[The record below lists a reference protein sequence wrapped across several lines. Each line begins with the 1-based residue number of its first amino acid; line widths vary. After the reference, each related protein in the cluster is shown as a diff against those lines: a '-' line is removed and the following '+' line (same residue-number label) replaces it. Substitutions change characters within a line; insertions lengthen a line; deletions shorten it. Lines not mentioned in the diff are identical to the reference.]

1 MTKQNIEINAV
12 STTDNNKAQNIHE
25 PSIND
30 ITDQQQTIELPN
42 EYVNDPIKESLVT
55 ILKRNYN
62 DYVY

>member
-42 EYVNDPIKESLVT
+42 MLM
-55 ILKRNYN
+55 ILLKNHL
-62 DYVY
+62 

>member
-12 STTDNNKAQNIHE
+12 STTDNKKAQNIHE

-42 EYVNDPIKESLVT
+42 MLM
-55 ILKRNYN
+55 ILLKNHL
-62 DYVY
+62 